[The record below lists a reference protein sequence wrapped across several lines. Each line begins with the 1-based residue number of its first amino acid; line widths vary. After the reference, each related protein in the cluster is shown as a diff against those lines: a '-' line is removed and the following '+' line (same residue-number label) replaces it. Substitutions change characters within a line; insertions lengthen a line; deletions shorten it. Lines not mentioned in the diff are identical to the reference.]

1 MLPIGFS
8 HLSCFLPISLAR
20 FVLRRICCSFTLLVG
35 LPFGRFLSVLSQIM
49 WPVSRR
55 QAQCMHMHNMG
66 GDGCLTDA
74 YGAQQE
80 SKQAKNTEHSKEQ
93 QHIAKHSKQ
102 STANK
107 AQSAKQ
113 GKQSNASK
121 STACTAC
128 TAQQAKRSKSSTAS
142 KT

>member
-1 MLPIGFS
+1 M
-8 HLSCFLPISLAR
+8 
-20 FVLRRICCSFTLLVG
+20 G

-102 STANK
+102 STANTIWVFFQLFK
-107 AQSAKQ
+107 GIPLDLGLFSTFKGYTLRNWILFGILKGIPFKS
-113 GKQSNASK
+113 GKNKSK
-121 STACTAC
+121 GIPF
-128 TAQQAKRSKSSTAS
+128 KS
-142 KT
+142 